1 MSTLFFRFLM
11 LSLTAFTLQSEPAPP
26 STAPATQPATP
37 ITLDEIQSRGIAG
50 RLHLPLGTIAETSGE
65 VVSNT
70 STAKID
76 SGFPFFLK
84 ITAVNGKP
92 LDPPVLYPP
101 AKYDSGFP
109 LALKIGDHFRLVGY
123 ETGSFQGAPEGLA
136 NHVPIMATTRYAFTL
151 EFVVI
156 AVK

>member
-11 LSLTAFTLQSEPAPP
+11 LSLTAFTLQSAPAPS
-26 STAPATQPATP
+26 STAPATP
-37 ITLDEIQSRGIAG
+37 ITLEIQSRGIAG

-76 SGFPFFLK
+76 SGLPFFLK

-123 ETGSFQGAPEGLA
+123 ETGSFQGAPKGLT

-151 EFVVI
+151 ESSSSP
-156 AVK
+156 